1 MHACF
6 EPQLSKSCAARAP
19 VRTSTVDFIDLGST
33 NIIFDPVGSVEK
45 NARKGMRAR
54 NKNAPKNYHRVGSAE
69 PKTLAKGWEFKRKS
83 ARTDFLLEP

>member
-45 NARKGMRAR
+45 TPAKAC
-54 NKNAPKNYHRVGSAE
+54 E
-69 PKTLAKGWEFKRKS
+69 PETKTLPRIIIGWGRLSQKTLAKGWEFKRKS
-83 ARTDFLLEP
+83 ARTDVLLEP